1 MLELFVL
8 FLLIML
14 PTGAIIYT
22 THEQQTQAAHRQFIA
37 RRIGNQV
44 SVVEQVRRQSASLMN
59 QSLDR
64 LMEQLSKGAF
74 LQGLLEDIEFS
85 DISKAPRSY
94 LLWQMALPVMVAIAM
109 VIVQMLPV
117 ALIALL
123 YAGVGYLRVILGKRG
138 KLNKSLNQ
146 LPDLIAMISNSLK
159 AGNSLFACFSFAAEE
174 MPQPTR
180 QYFNQ
185 LYTEL
190 QYGIPFKQASYK
202 MLKPLNS
209 IPEYCMFVSA
219 VNIQRESGGNLSEVL
234 EILSTTIRERLK
246 MKAKISALTGQSRL
260 TGYVIGAAPTMMLL
274 GLSVFNYKFVEPL
287 YVHPTGKLMLGIA
300 VVMQIIGF
308 IVIKKIVDIRV

>member
-1 MLELFVL
+1 MFELTAL
-8 FLLIML
+8 FLLIL
-14 PTGAIIYT
+14 VPTGAVIFALNQ
-22 THEQQTQAAHRQFIA
+22 QQTQAAHRRFIS
-37 RRIGNQV
+37 RRIGNQL
-44 SVVEQVRRQSASLMN
+44 SMVELVRQKSASMMN
-59 QSLDR
+59 QSLEKLLDK
-64 LMEQLSKGAF
+64 LSKGGF
-74 LQGLLEDIEFS
+74 LQGLLEDIEFANV
-85 DISKAPRSY
+85 SKNPRSY
-94 LLWQMALPVMVAIAM
+94 LIWQLCMPVGLAVLMGLF
-109 VIVQMLPV
+109 QLLPV
-117 ALIALL
+117 ALLALL
-123 YAGVGYLRVILGKRG
+123 YAGVGYLRMFLGKKS
-138 KLNKSLNQ
+138 KLSKSLNQ

-159 AGNSLFACFSFAAEE
+159 AGNSLFSCFAFAAEE
-174 MPQPTR
+174 MPYPTR
-180 QYFNQ
+180 QYFHQ

-202 MLKPLNS
+202 MLKPLNT

-260 TGYVIGAAPTMMLL
+260 TGYVIGAAPTMMLI